1 MQVYY
6 NKLGSEG
13 SNLPQGIE
21 LRKGVEMLRIWA
33 PSYEDETEFSG
44 REIWVSLFLSLN
56 LLKIMKYK

>member
-33 PSYEDETEFSG
+33 PSYEDETEFLEEKYG
-44 REIWVSLFLSLN
+44 FLSFSL
-56 LLKIMKYK
+56 